1 MRSFTIQVIVLTFP
15 YGSLRGVPVQQVG
28 INEEA
33 STMGAITIPDIVPY
47 FLAILG
53 LLLVWELYRW
63 VNR

>member
-1 MRSFTIQVIVLTFP
+1 M
-15 YGSLRGVPVQQVG
+15 
-28 INEEA
+28 E
-33 STMGAITIPDIVPY
+33 AITIPDIVPY